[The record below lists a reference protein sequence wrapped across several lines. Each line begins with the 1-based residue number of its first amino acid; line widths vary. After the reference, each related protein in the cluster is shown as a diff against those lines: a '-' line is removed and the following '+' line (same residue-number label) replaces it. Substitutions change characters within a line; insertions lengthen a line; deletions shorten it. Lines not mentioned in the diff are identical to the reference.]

1 MSWFFTVLFLVTA
14 LTFHT
19 PSEASHEKNDP
30 SAVVVGTVYCDTCF
44 QEDFSHTSHFISGP
58 YCLNEIIA
66 RFHFTP
72 TFSAFVSLQEFNLL
86 FGIYC
91 SQKALVQQFLATEDA
106 LNKAAEAR
114 DLCQKLIKRLHG
126 NSDVISSGTSQNV
139 GSLRQLEM
147 EVWAKEREVAGLRAS
162 LNTLMSE
169 IQRLN
174 KLCAERK
181 EAEDSLKKKW
191 KKIEEFDYRRSELEI
206 IYTTLL
212 KVNMDAAAFWNQQ
225 PLAAREYASS
235 TIIPACTVVMDLS
248 NSEKHLIE
256 REVSAFDQSPDNSL
270 YMIPAIPQVCVGA

>member
-1 MSWFFTVLFLVTA
+1 
-14 LTFHT
+14 
-19 PSEASHEKNDP
+19 
-30 SAVVVGTVYCDTCF
+30 
-44 QEDFSHTSHFISGP
+44 
-58 YCLNEIIA
+58 
-66 RFHFTP
+66 
-72 TFSAFVSLQEFNLL
+72 
-86 FGIYC
+86 
-91 SQKALVQQFLATEDA
+91 
-106 LNKAAEAR
+106 
-114 DLCQKLIKRLHG
+114 
-126 NSDVISSGTSQNV
+126 
-139 GSLRQLEM
+139 M

-270 YMIPAIPQVCVGA
+270 YMIPAIPQHVSQPNCMTDTCGSSYIFNFTGRQCDNWLLLQHPCECSVSHEEHKSSNVFSIVGISCRITVAISNKLVVIRA

>member
-44 QEDFSHTSHFISGP
+44 QEDFSHTSHFISEKLEDMSFV
-58 YCLNEIIA
+58 CVDIIVA
-66 RFHFTP
+66 K
-72 TFSAFVSLQEFNLL
+72 
-86 FGIYC
+86 Y
-91 SQKALVQQFLATEDA
+91 KALVQQFLATEDA

>member
-44 QEDFSHTSHFISGP
+44 QEDFSHTSHFI
-58 YCLNEIIA
+58 
-66 RFHFTP
+66 
-72 TFSAFVSLQEFNLL
+72 
-86 FGIYC
+86 
-91 SQKALVQQFLATEDA
+91 
-106 LNKAAEAR
+106 
-114 DLCQKLIKRLHG
+114 
-126 NSDVISSGTSQNV
+126 SGTSQNV

-248 NSEKHLIE
+248 NNEKHLIE

-270 YMIPAIPQVCVGA
+270 YMIPATPQVCVGS

>member
-44 QEDFSHTSHFISGP
+44 QEDFSHTGHFI
-58 YCLNEIIA
+58 
-66 RFHFTP
+66 
-72 TFSAFVSLQEFNLL
+72 
-86 FGIYC
+86 
-91 SQKALVQQFLATEDA
+91 
-106 LNKAAEAR
+106 
-114 DLCQKLIKRLHG
+114 
-126 NSDVISSGTSQNV
+126 SGTSQNV

-212 KVNMDAAAFWNQQ
+212 KVNMDAATFWNQQ

-256 REVSAFDQSPDNSL
+256 REDSAFDQSPDNSL
-270 YMIPAIPQVCVGA
+270 YMIPATP